1 MYPLKDNYSVS
12 IYFLNYS
19 LFSILYSPVYLIVH
33 SFSLILVHFTA
44 SKAASQCHVIVQI
57 VCHDLEFLR
66 SLWDRYLDLN
76 PFYYLST
83 CALAEYQAKTKIEN
97 DLL

>member
-1 MYPLKDNYSVS
+1 MVR
-12 IYFLNYS
+12 
-19 LFSILYSPVYLIVH
+19 VV
-33 SFSLILVHFTA
+33 
-44 SKAASQCHVIVQI
+44 
-57 VCHDLEFLR
+57 DLEFLR